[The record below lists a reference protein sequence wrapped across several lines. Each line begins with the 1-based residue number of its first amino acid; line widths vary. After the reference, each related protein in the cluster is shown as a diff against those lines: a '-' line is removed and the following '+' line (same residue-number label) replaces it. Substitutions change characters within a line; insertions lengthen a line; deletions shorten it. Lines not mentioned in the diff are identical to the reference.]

1 MHLSGSGAPRFPPR
15 CRPMKPLTEDE
26 LRDELNN
33 TNTTADVRSSRPTS
47 GGAVT
52 QRACTCHPD
61 DSPPKPCA
69 QRYALGECQA
79 YQCGRDDA
87 MKWADATWSETVRQT
102 RAFYQDKLDAL
113 GVAIANAGYTWTT
126 EMREAY
132 EMPLVGASSIKTIS
146 TNRKIK
152 ACLAIAEDGTYCVYG
167 YAGKMNE
174 EDKSLNKSVV
184 SQGLEMYDL
193 TYYDVQFE
201 VPIPTNKS
209 LVLSPDSITKEEE

>member
-26 LRDELNN
+26 LRDEWNK
-33 TNTTADVRSSRPTS
+33 TNTTMHWLHLTS
-47 GGAVT
+47 
-52 QRACTCHPD
+52 QQ
-61 DSPPKPCA
+61 KLEFA
-69 QRYALGECQA
+69 Q
-79 YQCGRDDA
+79 
-87 MKWADATWSETVRQT
+87 M
-102 RAFYQDKLDAL
+102 
-113 GVAIANAGYTWTT
+113 
-126 EMREAY
+126 
-132 EMPLVGASSIKTIS
+132 VGAGSIKTIS

-167 YAGKMNE
+167 SAGKMNE
-174 EDKSLNKSVV
+174 EDKSLNKSIV
-184 SQGLEMYDL
+184 SQGLDDL